1 MSKGKNRLERFIYNL
16 IYSFMVFSLSYLC
29 GLPIGVKL
37 FLPLQIL
44 MVLLIDMAVK
54 LTLIF
59 PIILLILI
67 AILTVGFVIS
77 ALLFKSFFIS
87 ILRRAVI
94 LFENIYY
101 HITEMER
108 IQPENTL
115 LFWGIIILLLSIFT
129 WFVVFKKKHPAILLP
144 VYLGG
149 ILYYWYI
156 YYDQAYWCMALFLF
170 LFFLL
175 VGLRNYSRERES
187 TDKVFTHA
195 FHYYY
200 KSKISIII
208 SYGLVIVALALA
220 LPKGGR
226 IIRWEWLRDKAYEAF
241 PFLEEFR
248 STEFVVKGD
257 AKTTSRYINT
267 ILGYPNKPS
276 KLGGPIVLSDKA
288 VLNVYGEGPVY
299 LRGNVRHTYTGTH
312 WKTEDYDTVYH
323 DLRKDFSGVPEEER
337 KFYEEVTYSIINRT
351 LTNIIF
357 SPYKPS
363 MVDLQSMYRLKSTSD
378 DILAFSDNI
387 DVGDRY
393 TLTVLKPLKYDELIA
408 LGVDRKKEDI
418 NLSLYLQ
425 LPDTIT
431 DATRELVKEI
441 VKDAKTDYEK
451 AQAIE
456 RYLRENYRYTM
467 DVESVPEGRDFV
479 DYFLFE
485 SKEGYCTY
493 FATAMAVMLRLE
505 GIPARYVEGYL
516 AHEAREENVY
526 VVRDN
531 DSHSWVE
538 AFIEPVGWTTFEPT
552 PAYPMP
558 SDPESFVEPVEE
570 KEEETAPQAQ
580 ERTRLSE
587 TLFPGIEEE
596 EEGSKAAERPRIEIK
611 PKHVI
616 IFILAVAVLS
626 IPARFISRFIK
637 VKYNDRKISRMPNKE
652 RLIYLY
658 NEILKLIELRGI
670 TRRTGETHYEF
681 VNRIGYNF
689 STMGDEKSLE
699 DVTEIFVRNKYS
711 NIITSDE
718 DVLVME
724 DYKKKMEKRI
734 KKFLGTRT
742 YLFRRYFK

>member
-1 MSKGKNRLERFIYNL
+1 MNRAKNMLERFLYNL
-16 IYSFMVFSLSYLC
+16 IYSSMVFSLSYLC
-29 GLPIGVKL
+29 GLPIRVKL
-37 FLPLQIL
+37 IMPLKML
-44 MVLLIDMAVK
+44 MVLIISMAVK
-54 LTLIF
+54 LLLSYPIAL
-59 PIILLILI
+59 IILIGILVIGLLI
-67 AILTVGFVIS
+67 TVFLFRSFSI
-77 ALLFKSFFIS
+77 LLF
-87 ILRRAVI
+87 RRVLL

-101 HITEMER
+101 HLMEMER
-108 IQPENTL
+108 IKPENTL
-115 LFWGIIILLLSIFT
+115 LFWGIIIFLLSIFT
-129 WFVVFKKKHPAILLP
+129 WFVVFKRKHPAILLP

-156 YYDQAYWCMALFLF
+156 YYDQAYWSMALFLF

-175 VGLRNYSRERES
+175 LGMRNYSRESEN
-187 TDKVFTHA
+187 TEKVFTHA

-208 SYGLVIVALALA
+208 SYALIIVALSLA
-220 LPKGGR
+220 MPKSDKF
-226 IIRWEWLRDKAYEAF
+226 IRWEWLREKAYDTF
-241 PFLEEFR
+241 PFLEELR
-248 STEFVVKGD
+248 STEFVVKSTT
-257 AKTTSRYINT
+257 KTTRYVNS
-267 ILGYPNKPS
+267 ILGYPNIPS
-276 KLGGPIVLSDKA
+276 KLGGTIILDDKA

-312 WKTEDYDTVYH
+312 WKTEKYDTVYH
-323 DLRKDFSGVPEEER
+323 DLRQDFSGVPDEER
-337 KFYEEVTYSIINRT
+337 KYYEEVTYTIINRT
-351 LTNIIF
+351 LTSTIF

-363 MVDLQSMYRLKSTSD
+363 MVDLQSIYRLKSTRD
-378 DILAFSDNI
+378 DILTFSDNI

-441 VKDAKTDYEK
+441 VKDAETDYEK

-626 IPARFISRFIK
+626 IPARFISRFVK